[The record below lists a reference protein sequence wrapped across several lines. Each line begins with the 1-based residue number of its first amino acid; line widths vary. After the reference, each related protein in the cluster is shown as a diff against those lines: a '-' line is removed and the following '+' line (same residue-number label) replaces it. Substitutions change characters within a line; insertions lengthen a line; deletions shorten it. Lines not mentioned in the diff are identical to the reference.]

1 MSLTRDADRW
11 GDRIVSTTAP
21 AKKKSLQDRLRD
33 GVVLCGE
40 GYVFELERRGYV
52 KSGPYVPEV
61 VIDFPVAVQELHRE
75 FVRAGS
81 DVVLAL
87 TYYAHRDKMK
97 VVNREREV
105 EALNR
110 QAVKLAKEVA
120 DETGALLAGNICNT
134 WVYDPKDAKRSS
146 LRAFTYAG
154 CTRSRCVGPSKG
166 ALSSSSRKRSTG
178 SPKRASHSRSFRAPD
193 SQRWSTWPRF
203 SPAWPTGTTLPPPAR
218 HWQTAVR
225 WWSGSTVDADRKRC
239 CPSCGK

>member
-1 MSLTRDADRW
+1 M
-11 GDRIVSTTAP
+11 STTAF

-120 DETGALLAGNICNT
+120 DALKKSGRWNPA
-134 WVYDPKDAKRSS
+134 S
-146 LRAFTYAG
+146 
-154 CTRSRCVGPSKG
+154 
-166 ALSSSSRKRSTG
+166 G
-178 SPKRASHSRSFRAPD
+178 S
-193 SQRWSTWPRF
+193 
-203 SPAWPTGTTLPPPAR
+203 PPPAAT
-218 HWQTAVR
+218 WNAPAKP
-225 WWSGSTVDADRKRC
+225 SG
-239 CPSCGK
+239 